1 MKDKQPYTIE
11 LFFYAGDIRKQE
23 NFLIYPKSLD
33 EEDYQELLETICAPF
48 EQEFRNAGIHQVHE
62 IEKRLK
68 ENQTY
73 PDPIENKETS
83 KCFIAQIKKGAVVFR
98 YGYDGRREQGTNR
111 IQYTMEGFFLKGID
125 LQKTKERYQKIGIDI
140 IKELES
146 KIPSPIEELLTTQ
159 KQELFNMVLQKHF
172 DDNLNN
178 LYNDFY
184 VACEKEEIAVDKTIT
199 TSPLYTTSLV
209 SKMEYIRKKVFKE
222 FFML

>member
-1 MKDKQPYTIE
+1 MKDTQQYTIE
-11 LFFYAGDIRKQE
+11 LFFNAGDIRKQE

-33 EEDYQELLETICAPF
+33 EEDYQELLETTCAPF

-68 ENQTY
+68 EN
-73 PDPIENKETS
+73 KETT